1 MKKELRVGILLQSIY
16 LILNQ
21 FLNIPNFILGLL
33 LGLELCLIIIGILPE
48 KAYVKI
54 KQFKNTVTKS
64 MWLMNNIYIMRH
76 K

>member
-33 LGLELCLIIIGILPE
+33 LGLGLCLIIIGILPE

-64 MWLMNNIYIMRH
+64 M
-76 K
+76 